1 MPFRLRMERRMLI
14 RVGAAGGSDAEL
26 AQALGEG
33 DLNALGILYDRY
45 GALAYS
51 VAVRVLSDPGL
62 AEDTV
67 QESFLKLWSSAAR
80 FDASRGSLRGWLLT
94 LVRNGAIDRLRG
106 RGAQEKREIDFT
118 SVDALQVPGASPDPV
133 HEVSLGMERD
143 AVREALARLP
153 VQQREAIEL
162 AYYGGYT
169 LREVAE
175 IANVPLSTI
184 KGRMRLALD
193 RLHTYLEGKGL
204 LDDR

>member
-1 MPFRLRMERRMLI
+1 MLS
-14 RVGAAGGSDAEL
+14 RVGSGISDVEL
-26 AQALGEG
+26 AKALASG
-33 DLNALGILYDRY
+33 DLNALDTLYTRY

-67 QESFLKLWSSAAR
+67 QESFLKLWSSAAG

-94 LVRNGAIDRLRG
+94 LVRNRAIDQLRS
-106 RGAQEKREIDFT
+106 RGAKEKRE
-118 SVDALQVPGASPDPV
+118 VDLTGVEALPGSAASPDPWR
-133 HEVSLGMERD
+133 EVSFAMERD

-153 VQQREAIEL
+153 VAQREAVEL
-162 AYYGGYT
+162 AYYSGYT
-169 LREVAE
+169 LREIAE
-175 IANVPLSTI
+175 MAKVPLSTI

-193 RLHTYLEGKGL
+193 KLHSYLDGKGL

>member
-1 MPFRLRMERRMLI
+1 MLS
-14 RVGAAGGSDAEL
+14 RVGSGISDVEL
-26 AQALGEG
+26 AKALASG
-33 DLNALGILYDRY
+33 DLNALDTLYTRY

-51 VAVRVLSDPGL
+51 VAVRVLSDPAL
-62 AEDTV
+62 AEDSV
-67 QESFLKLWSSAAR
+67 QESFLKLWRSAAR

-94 LVRNGAIDRLRG
+94 LVRNGAIDQLRG
-106 RGAQEKREIDFT
+106 RGAETKREIDLT
-118 SVDALQVPGASPDPV
+118 DAEALQAPATASDPWRD
-133 HEVSLGMERD
+133 VSLAMEKD

-153 VQQREAIEL
+153 VGQKEAIEL

-169 LREVAE
+169 LREIAE

-193 RLHTYLEGKGL
+193 KLHSYLEGKGL

>member
-1 MPFRLRMERRMLI
+1 MLS
-14 RVGAAGGSDAEL
+14 RVGSGLSDVEL
-26 AQALGEG
+26 AQALAAG
-33 DLNALGILYDRY
+33 DLNALGTLYDRY

-51 VAVRVLSDPGL
+51 VAVRVLGDPGL

-94 LVRNGAIDRLRG
+94 LVRNGAIDQLRG
-106 RGAQEKREIDFT
+106 RGAQKKREIDLA
-118 SVDALQVPGASPDPV
+118 SAGALQGLGPAPDPWR
-133 HEVSLGMERD
+133 EFSYAMERD
-143 AVREALARLP
+143 AVREALAGLP
-153 VQQREAIEL
+153 VGQREAVEL

-169 LREVAE
+169 LREIAE

-193 RLHTYLEGKGL
+193 KLHSYLEGKGL
-204 LDDR
+204 LNDR